1 MHFLVVLWESADRVC
16 LPREQLP
23 LLSLHGDPSVTMGLH
38 SDLIWTCGDGRSRD
52 EKPSFEQLVVVP
64 REEMQ

>member
-1 MHFLVVLWESADRVC
+1 MC